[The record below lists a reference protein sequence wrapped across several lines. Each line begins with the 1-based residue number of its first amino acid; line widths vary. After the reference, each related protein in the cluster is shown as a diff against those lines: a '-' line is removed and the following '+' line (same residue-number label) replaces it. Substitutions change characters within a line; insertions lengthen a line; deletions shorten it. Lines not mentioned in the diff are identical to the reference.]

1 MISTNVKDVISKKK
15 IEQSLIK
22 VKSQNEEAS
31 ELILLT
37 AYLIYNRSALTTD
50 VLVGYFNSTDIN
62 SIRHKIEIV
71 QSYLSELNVSIV
83 KDIND
88 QDYYT
93 LRSAMFAKYTHN
105 VASSK
110 FKEEY
115 GRIIKKFIK
124 EVSPCYIYKDDVFKR
139 TAYDAGLFYDIFSDE
154 GDVVYEEVYKNDSS
168 AYTLQQWALYK
179 AKTKRFSEAFSDID
193 KAIHLQPNNFS
204 VKNAR
209 AIILFEANRDKT
221 TMEAKTALIEAMSI
235 LDECYKSDKRKVYHA
250 QKYAEFALV
259 FLEKYEENIYIE
271 QAFSWVE
278 ELIKKEESMSKKT
291 ISLYEKLKAVR

>member
-1 MISTNVKDVISKKK
+1 M
-15 IEQSLIK
+15 
-22 VKSQNEEAS
+22 
-31 ELILLT
+31 
-37 AYLIYNRSALTTD
+37 
-50 VLVGYFNSTDIN
+50 
-62 SIRHKIEIV
+62 
-71 QSYLSELNVSIV
+71 QSYLSDLNVSIDE
-83 KDIND
+83 DIDD

-93 LRSAMFAKYTHN
+93 LRSSMFAKYTHN
-105 VASSK
+105 VASLK
-110 FKEEY
+110 FKEDY

-124 EVSPCYIYKDDVFKR
+124 KVSPCYIYKDYVFKR

-154 GDVVYEEVYKNDSS
+154 GDAAYEEVYKNDPS

-209 AIILFEANRDKT
+209 AIILFEANRDKI
-221 TMEAKTALIEAMSI
+221 TMEAKSALMEAMSI
-235 LDECYKSDKRKVYHA
+235 LDKCYNSDKRKIYHA

-259 FLEKYEENIYIE
+259 FLEKYEESIYIE
-271 QAFSWVE
+271 QAFSWLE

-291 ISLYEKLKAVR
+291 IGLYEQLKVVR